1 MTLSRELVARTGRL
15 TLGEAL
21 PRELVRVA
29 TEVLPVL
36 ARLGADGQVQLDAL
50 IGAVRLAG
58 LALARNDAGLMRRA
72 HQDLLGFHL

>member
-1 MTLSRELVARTGRL
+1 MRTGQL

-29 TEVLPVL
+29 TEVMPVM
-36 ARLGADGQVQLDAL
+36 ARLGTDGQTQLDAM

-58 LALARNDAGLMRRA
+58 LAMARNDARLMRRA